1 MNYNDAYPSKY
12 LKASDLDGGPVITV
26 IEGAPLETLGSGA
39 EAQQRLVLY
48 LHGLKALPLNKTNA
62 KAVAKIT
69 GTDDTDGW
77 TGAKIEV
84 FPSTTELRGETVD
97 CIRIRAP
104 KPPGSVKQTS
114 PRRPLQR
121 PQSKAEAAGSIVS
134 RGDMND
140 DIPFAPAF

>member
-1 MNYNDAYPSKY
+1 MNYNEIFPSKY
-12 LKASDLDGGPVITV
+12 LKAADLDRGPVTTM

-39 EAQQRLVLY
+39 DAQQRLVLY

-77 TGAKIEV
+77 IGARIEV

-104 KPPGSVKQTS
+104 KPPPAKQTAS
-114 PRRPLQR
+114 QRPLHP
-121 PQSKAEAAGSIVS
+121 PQSKAEAPGSVLS
-134 RGDMND
+134 RGDMD
-140 DIPFAPAF
+140 DEIPFAPAF